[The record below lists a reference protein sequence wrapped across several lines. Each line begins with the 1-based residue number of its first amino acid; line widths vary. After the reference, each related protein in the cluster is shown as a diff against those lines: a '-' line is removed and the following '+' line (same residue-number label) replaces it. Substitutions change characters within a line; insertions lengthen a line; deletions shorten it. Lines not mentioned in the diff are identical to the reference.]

1 MFKRYFKC
9 ESYLL
14 LFRYC
19 VNLLLEYRV
28 ILSLV
33 KYLLFFLCF
42 KILTSLFIK
51 QYNIDTIKPWNE
63 CNICAEY
70 DQKANNSGLFECGS
84 GIITNIK
91 FVIPSKGTRAMAALD
106 TFLVHKTKLT
116 LIYRK

>member
-1 MFKRYFKC
+1 MR
-9 ESYLL
+9 
-14 LFRYC
+14 
-19 VNLLLEYRV
+19 
-28 ILSLV
+28 
-33 KYLLFFLCF
+33 F

-84 GIITNIK
+84 GNITNIK

-106 TFLVHKTKLT
+106 TFLVHNTQNKININVQKINKAL
-116 LIYRK
+116 